1 MGATWHQSSVEELF
15 RTLDTDHG
23 GLSAAEAKRR
33 LVEHGP
39 NELPHKEG
47 RGALAMLA
55 AQFADFLILLL
66 VAAAAVSWVVGDAV
80 DSLAILAIVILN
92 AIIGFFQEF
101 RARKAMAALRQM
113 AGQVATVMRDG
124 RPLQLAAAEL
134 VPGDRLL
141 LETGNVVAADVRL
154 VEVHRLTLDESALTG
169 ESLTV
174 DKVAAVLSDPDLPIA
189 DRRNMAWKGTIV
201 AAGRGAGV
209 VIATG
214 ERTEL
219 GRIAAL
225 LQSEAEGPTPLQRRL
240 ASFGRKLGLAILAI
254 CGAIFAYG
262 ISQHEPVVQMLLTA
276 IALAVAAIP
285 EALPAVVTISLALGA
300 ARMVK
305 RNALIRRLPAVET
318 LGSVT
323 YICTDKTGTLT
334 QNRMEVT
341 TVFLAGR
348 SDSFTDQDM
357 PDAFRELDE
366 NAPSAL
372 LLRAAALCIDAHVAE
387 SGTVLGDPTETA
399 LYRFA
404 AHHSFVKEE
413 LLTGFPRVAEIAF
426 DAERKAMTTIHA
438 WQEGYIAFTK
448 GALEGL
454 VERMPWQL
462 TTDGKV
468 PFAADETMN
477 ETERMAAQGLRVIVL
492 AMRRWER
499 LPEAITP
506 ETVECDLTFLGLV
519 GMMDPPRPEAREA
532 VHLCKT
538 AGITPVMITGDHPT
552 TARTIGRLLGIID
565 GNGVVLTGRELAR
578 LDDDDL
584 KERVEEIRIYARVAP
599 EDKLRIVRALQNK
612 GELVAMTG
620 DGVNDAPALKKAD
633 IGVAMGITGTD
644 VAKESSAMILLDD
657 NFATIVQAVREGR
670 RIFANIVR
678 FITYTVTCNTG
689 ALVAITAAPLLGLP
703 LPLLPTQILWLN
715 LLTDSLPGLALAVE
729 PAEPDIMDRPPI
741 KPGEGVFA
749 GGRGW
754 EVVWLG
760 LFIGSMALALQFWG
774 IKAGHMWQSEIFTLF
789 VVSRLA
795 VAVAYRSTR
804 ASVLSLGLFTNK
816 PLIGAVGLV
825 LCAQVAA
832 VYLPPMQ
839 RIFKTTALGGQEL
852 ALIVAAAVGLFLVIE
867 IRKLV
872 GRSRS
877 RA

>member
-1 MGATWHQSSVEELF
+1 MAGAWHQSSVEELF
-15 RTLDTDHG
+15 RTLDTGHG
-23 GLSAAEAKRR
+23 GLSAAEATQR
-33 LVEHGP
+33 LFEHGR
-39 NELPHKEG
+39 NKLPHKEG

-66 VAAAAVSWVVGDAV
+66 LAAAAVSWVVGDAV
-80 DSLAILAIVILN
+80 DTLAILAIVILN

-113 AGQVATVMRDG
+113 AGQVATVVRED

-134 VPGDRLL
+134 VPGDWLL

-154 VEVHRLTLDESALTG
+154 VEAYRLALDESALTG
-169 ESLTV
+169 ESLTI
-174 DKVAAVLSDPDLPIA
+174 DKVTATLSDPDLPIA
-189 DRRNMAWKGTIV
+189 DRRNMVWKGTIV

-209 VIATG
+209 VVATG

-225 LQSEAEGPTPLQRRL
+225 LQAEDEGPTPLQRRL
-240 ASFGRKLGLAILAI
+240 ASFGRRLGLAILGI

-262 ISQHEPVVQMLLTA
+262 VSQREPVVQMLLTA

-300 ARMVK
+300 ARMVN

-348 SDSFTDQDM
+348 SHPFTDQEM
-357 PDAFRELDE
+357 PAAFREVDE
-366 NAPSAL
+366 HDPFAL
-372 LLRAAALCIDAHVAE
+372 LLRAAALCIDAHIAE
-387 SGTVLGDPTETA
+387 SGIVLGDPTETA

-404 AHHSFVKEE
+404 ARHSLVKEE
-413 LLTGFPRVAEIAF
+413 LLLSSPRVAELAF

-438 WQEGYIAFTK
+438 WQGGYIAFTK

-454 VERMPWQL
+454 MERMPRQL
-462 TTDGKV
+462 TTDGVV
-468 PFAADETMN
+468 PVNAAEIMD
-477 ETERMAAQGLRVIVL
+477 ETERMAAQGLRVLVL

-499 LPEAITP
+499 LPEPITP
-506 ETVECDLTFLGLV
+506 EAVERDLTFLGLV
-519 GMMDPPRPEAREA
+519 GMMDPPRPEAGEA

-565 GNGVVLTGRELAR
+565 DAGVVLTGRELAR
-578 LDDDDL
+578 LDDDSL
-584 KERVEEIRIYARVAP
+584 KERVGEVRIYARVAP
-599 EDKLRIVRALQNK
+599 EDKLRIVRALQDK

-644 VAKESSAMILLDD
+644 VAKEASAMILLDD

-678 FITYTVTCNTG
+678 FITYSVTCNTG

-760 LFIGSMALALQFWG
+760 CLIGLMALALQFWG
-774 IKAGHMWQSEIFTLF
+774 IKAGHIWQSEIFTFF

-816 PLIGAVGLV
+816 PLLGAVAVV
-825 LCAQVAA
+825 LCAQAAA
-832 VYLPPMQ
+832 VYLPSMQ
-839 RIFKTTALGGQEL
+839 RVFKTTALGWQEL
-852 ALIVAAAVGLFLVIE
+852 APIAVAAVGVFLVIE

-872 GRSRS
+872 GRLS
-877 RA
+877 